1 MWFLILCNLDNKTER
16 VLGMATTYDDT
27 MFRETFEHEFTWLNG
42 FLRNARRFS
51 NRSALID
58 PVCDKSWTYSELNK
72 ISNQFANALYLD
84 GIRKDDVIMGALIN
98 CPAFVFCYV
107 GPRKI
112 GAIFN
117 PVNPS
122 LPAAEV
128 ALLIDFNRPK
138 VLIYSMNSAKIIT
151 KALALSKYP
160 PSRVMLADNLKNIK
174 IPEGH
179 VSFEEY
185 IENKSM
191 LNPVMDFK
199 PHIYDEVLRM
209 CTSGTT
215 ALPKSV
221 PINDIN
227 DVMTAHNVALVNKID
242 RTSVTLNL
250 TPWFHRGGAHMGGIC
265 PTLYM
270 GGTIVVMRNFSPL
283 VTLKWVHKYGI
294 THMTGA
300 PISFEMLTRVQ
311 ELNNIDVSSLECIVS
326 MGAPLDQ
333 ELCKRFMKYL
343 CKNVMNGY
351 GTTETLANCYLHQ
364 DALPQNAGSVGE
376 ACIDDDVRVIK
387 VYPDH
392 KGTPDE
398 MVANDGKT
406 VGEVVIWAPSVS
418 TYSYYNAPEL
428 EKEKY
433 VDGWAYTGD
442 LATWDENYYITI
454 NSRKDDMIICSGEN
468 IYPTQIEEVID
479 SFDKVD
485 DSMVTS
491 ISDKV
496 RGQEVVAYIKA
507 KEPTLTEKEVAMFCR
522 KSDKLS
528 SFKCPRWYRIV
539 NDLPRTATGKKQHH
553 IMKKQAE
560 DDFKNGLLVR
570 G

>member
-1 MWFLILCNLDNKTER
+1 
-16 VLGMATTYDDT
+16 MATTYDDT

-42 FLRNARRFS
+42 FLRNSRRFAS
-51 NRSALID
+51 RKALID
-58 PVCDKSWTYSELNK
+58 PVCNKSWSYKELNN
-72 ISNQFANALYLD
+72 ISNKFANALQSD
-84 GIRKDDVIMGALIN
+84 GIKKDDVVMGALIN
-98 CPAFVFCYV
+98 CPEFVFCYT

-117 PVNPS
+117 PINPGLS
-122 LPAAEV
+122 ASET
-128 ALLIDFNRPK
+128 ALLIDFNKPK
-138 VLIYSMNSAKIIT
+138 VLIYSMDAAKMIV
-151 KALALSKYP
+151 KAISLAKYP
-160 PSRVMLADNLKNIK
+160 PERVILADNLKNIEV
-174 IPEGH
+174 PNGH
-179 VSFEEY
+179 ILFEEY
-185 IENKSM
+185 IENHDSS
-191 LNPVMDFK
+191 NPVMNFR

-221 PINDIN
+221 PVNDIN

-270 GGTIVVMRNFSPL
+270 GGTIVVMRNFSPA
-283 VTLKWVHKYGI
+283 VTLKWVQQYRI

-300 PISFEMLTRVQ
+300 PISFEMLTRIQ
-311 ELNNIDVSSLECIVS
+311 EKNYIDVSSLECIVS

-351 GTTETLANCYLHQ
+351 GTTETLANCYLHE
-364 DALPQNAGSVGE
+364 DALPDCAGSVGE

-387 VYPDH
+387 VYADH
-392 KGTPDE
+392 KGDPDE
-398 MVANDGKT
+398 MVPNDGKT
-406 VGEVVIWAPSVS
+406 VGEVVIWAPAVS
-418 TYSYYNAPEL
+418 TYSYYNAPDL
-428 EKEKY
+428 EKDKFAN
-433 VDGWAYTGD
+433 GWMYTGD
-442 LATWDENYYITI
+442 LATWDENFYITI

-479 SFDKVD
+479 SYDKVE

-491 ISDKV
+491 IPDKI

-507 KEPTLTEKEVAMFCR
+507 SDSSLTEKEIATFCR

-528 SFKCPRWYRIV
+528 SFKCPRWYKIV
-539 NDLPRTATGKKQHH
+539 DELPRTATGKKQHH

-560 DDFKNGLLVR
+560 DDFKAGLLIR